1 LINVL
6 DQTVVWSNEY
16 NREVASVLVLQSEV
30 ARRVADALA
39 LRLLPAEQARVADA
53 RTVNP
58 EAYDACSRGS
68 YHWQKLTRADLDTAQ
83 QYFDLALKKDP
94 DYAPAYAGLANVWAC
109 RQQMLITPSRD
120 AGPKAKAAAQKAIAL
135 DDTSAEAHEALA
147 DIKTW
152 TDWNW
157 AEAEPEWRRAL
168 TLDPNASNT
177 HAYYSHFLAI
187 TGRLDEAVPHME
199 LALELDPF
207 NALYHGL
214 NAMILQY
221 QRRFDDALAEAR
233 KALVMQPDLP
243 IGRSLLQQLFIIK
256 GMRDESLA
264 MQRERIAKD
273 PERVAALERGL
284 AEAGYEGAQ
293 RRIADVLA
301 ARYEKSGRMGAGI
314 IALRYFDGR
323 DYGRAIDWLEKSY
336 DERDPNLPYIGKP
349 LFDPLRTD
357 PRFQAL
363 LRRMGLPQ

>member
-1 LINVL
+1 
-6 DQTVVWSNEY
+6 
-16 NREVASVLVLQSEV
+16 VA
-30 ARRVADALA
+30 AALA
-39 LRLLPAEQARVADA
+39 LKLLPAEQARVADA

-58 EAYDACSRGS
+58 EAYDAYSRGS

-109 RQQMLITPSRD
+109 RQQMLITPSRE

-301 ARYEKSGRMGAGI
+301 ARYEKSGRMGATGI
-314 IALRYFDGR
+314 AQLYVDGR
-323 DYGRAIDWLEKSY
+323 DYGRAIDWLEKAWQ
-336 DERDPNLPYIGKP
+336 DGDPNVPYIGKP
-349 LFDPLRTD
+349 LYDPLRSD
-357 PRFQAL
+357 PRFQSL
-363 LRRMGLPQ
+363 LRRLGLPQ